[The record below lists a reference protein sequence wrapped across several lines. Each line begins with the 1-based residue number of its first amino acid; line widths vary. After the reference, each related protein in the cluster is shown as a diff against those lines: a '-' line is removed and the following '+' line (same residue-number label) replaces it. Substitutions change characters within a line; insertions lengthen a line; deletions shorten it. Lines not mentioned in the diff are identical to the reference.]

1 MAQFSLFHSDSRE
14 RFFPLGENRIGD
26 ISDVSLVLSYG
37 WIIIPLNTVLC

>member
-14 RFFPLGENRIGD
+14 LFFPLGENRIGD
-26 ISDVSLVLSYG
+26 ISNVSLAFSFG